1 MLHDNGRQK
10 HFLIFDIYYVAL
22 KIVTYVMYYT
32 VYTSQVQFLL
42 RFELIKVHLSS
53 LKLFS
58 AYLGFLIWA
67 YLGLF

>member
-1 MLHDNGRQK
+1 MS
-10 HFLIFDIYYVAL
+10 
-22 KIVTYVMYYT
+22 YT